1 MAAKVPDWRGKSG
14 SMSTKRMGGTREKH
28 GQSTVRG
35 QTRPTSNHMGGGSGA
50 YSNVNLGAYANR
62 RCGVKGK

>member
-1 MAAKVPDWRGKSG
+1 
-14 SMSTKRMGGTREKH
+14 MGGTREKY